1 MTSKEFAVLE
11 DQLAR
16 EGVSLR
22 QMIADEIADRWAQT
36 VLEAYESL
44 FRWVQSMSVLLDHLL
59 ARHAGPAGPKVVSPY
74 LNATEAAAYLRLD
87 GVKKLYGL
95 IERGRLKPLPG
106 SRKLRFTKEILD
118 ECLSGDST

>member
-1 MTSKEFAVLE
+1 MV
-11 DQLAR
+11 
-16 EGVSLR
+16 
-22 QMIADEIADRWAQT
+22 ADEIADRRALT

-44 FRWVQSMSVLLDHLL
+44 FRWVQSMSVMLNHLW
-59 ARHAGPAGPKVVSPY
+59 ARQTEPPRSKLISPY